1 MQGPTIAALTLGG
14 ILALEGLGALARHS
28 TRGAVFAAAA
38 ERAQRLGR
46 PLLVVGDPDSG
57 MHTRLLRAY
66 GCGDICVDLNGC
78 PACPVAMTADITKPL
93 NLKPDSVVVFVSC
106 VFEYVD
112 DPEAAYRELLRV
124 AGSRENLFIVTVQP
138 WTLTASLYPGA
149 TWAGHAGQGQIAMA
163 PVPGWRKMAVVGGLL
178 GLAAYA
184 TSPWWWRSS
193 DPALPEPKPHA
204 DLGTG

>member
-1 MQGPTIAALTLGG
+1 VRYAGSVQGPTIAALTLGG

-38 ERAQRLGR
+38 ERAQKLGR

-66 GCGDICVDLNGC
+66 GCGDICV
-78 PACPVAMTADITKPL
+78 
-93 NLKPDSVVVFVSC
+93 
-106 VFEYVD
+106 
-112 DPEAAYRELLRV
+112 
-124 AGSRENLFIVTVQP
+124 LFIVTVQP

-193 DPALPEPKPHA
+193 DPTALPEPKPNA
-204 DLGTG
+204 DVGTG